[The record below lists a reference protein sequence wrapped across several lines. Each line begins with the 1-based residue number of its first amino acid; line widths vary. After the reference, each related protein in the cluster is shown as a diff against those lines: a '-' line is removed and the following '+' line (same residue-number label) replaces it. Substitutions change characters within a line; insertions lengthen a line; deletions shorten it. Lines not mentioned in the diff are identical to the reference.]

1 MKNIFVDGYNV
12 INSWSNLKKE
22 KEISLDSAR
31 QKLIDILHNYGAIH
45 QCKIMLVFDGYRVV
59 GNLENKYEYNKNI
72 TVIFTKS
79 GETADAYIEREIH
92 NIGRRFEVSVVTSD
106 SLEQQTIFQRGAT
119 RMSSIEFNNEVK
131 KSQNSLR
138 EEISKINSKTRTTLV
153 DSIED
158 EEVRKKL
165 ERIRRNLL

>member
-1 MKNIFVDGYNV
+1 MRYIFIDGYNI
-12 INSWSNLKKE
+12 INSWSDLAISKE
-22 KEISLDSAR
+22 ESLENSRQRLIEILENYVAMRED
-31 QKLIDILHNYGAIH
+31 KLY
-45 QCKIMLVFDGYRVV
+45 LVFDAHLSKGSIEKEEKT
-59 GNLENKYEYNKNI
+59 NNI
-72 TVIFTKS
+72 TVVFTKE
-79 GETADAYIEREIH
+79 GETADSYIERKV
-92 NIGRRFEVSVVTSD
+92 NLIGRKKEVIVVTND
-106 SLEQQTIFQRGAT
+106 NLEQQTIFQRGAT

-131 KSQNSLR
+131 KSQNSLS

>member
-1 MKNIFVDGYNV
+1 MRYIFIDGYNI
-12 INSWSNLKKE
+12 INSWSDLAIGENETLE
-22 KEISLDSAR
+22 NSRQRLIEILENYVAMRED
-31 QKLIDILHNYGAIH
+31 KLY
-45 QCKIMLVFDGYRVV
+45 LVFDAHLSKGSIEKEEKT
-59 GNLENKYEYNKNI
+59 NNI
-72 TVIFTKS
+72 TVVFTKE
-79 GETADAYIEREIH
+79 GETADSYIERKV
-92 NIGRRFEVSVVTSD
+92 NLIGRKKEVIVVTND
-106 SLEQQTIFQRGAT
+106 NLEQQTIFQRGAT

>member
-1 MKNIFVDGYNV
+1 MCIRAS
-12 INSWSNLKKE
+12 SWSDLAIGKDETLENSRQRLI
-22 KEISLDSAR
+22 EILENYVAMRED
-31 QKLIDILHNYGAIH
+31 KLY
-45 QCKIMLVFDGYRVV
+45 LVFDAHLSKGSIEKEEKT
-59 GNLENKYEYNKNI
+59 NNI
-72 TVIFTKS
+72 TGVFTKE
-79 GETADAYIEREIH
+79 GETADSYIERKV
-92 NIGRRFEVSVVTSD
+92 NLIGRKKEVIVVTND
-106 SLEQQTIFQRGAT
+106 NLEQQTIFQRGAT

>member
-1 MKNIFVDGYNV
+1 MRYIFIDGYNI
-12 INSWSNLKKE
+12 INSWSDLAISKE
-22 KEISLDSAR
+22 ESLENSRQRLIEILENYVAMRED
-31 QKLIDILHNYGAIH
+31 KLY
-45 QCKIMLVFDGYRVV
+45 LVFDAHLSKGSIEKEEKT
-59 GNLENKYEYNKNI
+59 NNI
-72 TVIFTKS
+72 TVVFTKE
-79 GETADAYIEREIH
+79 GETADNYIERKV
-92 NIGRRFEVSVVTSD
+92 NLIGRKKEVIVVTND
-106 SLEQQTIFQRGAT
+106 NLEQQTIFQRGAT

>member
-1 MKNIFVDGYNV
+1 MRYIFIDGYNI
-12 INSWSNLKKE
+12 INSWSDLAISKE
-22 KEISLDSAR
+22 ESLENSRQRLIEILENYVAMRED
-31 QKLIDILHNYGAIH
+31 KLY
-45 QCKIMLVFDGYRVV
+45 LVFDAHLSKGSIEKEEKT
-59 GNLENKYEYNKNI
+59 NNI
-72 TVIFTKS
+72 TVVFTKE
-79 GETADAYIEREIH
+79 GETADSYIERKV
-92 NIGRRFEVSVVTSD
+92 NLIGRKKEVIVVTND
-106 SLEQQTIFQRGAT
+106 NLEQQTIFQRGAT

>member
-1 MKNIFVDGYNV
+1 MRYIFIDGYNI
-12 INSWSNLKKE
+12 INSWSDLAISKE
-22 KEISLDSAR
+22 ESLENSRQRLIEILENYVAMRED
-31 QKLIDILHNYGAIH
+31 KLY
-45 QCKIMLVFDGYRVV
+45 LVFDAHLSKGSIEKEEKT
-59 GNLENKYEYNKNI
+59 NNI
-72 TVIFTKS
+72 TVVFTKE
-79 GETADAYIEREIH
+79 GETADSYIERKV
-92 NIGRRFEVSVVTSD
+92 NLIGRKKEVIVVTND
-106 SLEQQTIFQRGAT
+106 NLEQQTIFQRGAT

-165 ERIRRNLL
+165 EIIRRNLL

>member
-1 MKNIFVDGYNV
+1 MTND
-12 INSWSNLKKE
+12 
-22 KEISLDSAR
+22 
-31 QKLIDILHNYGAIH
+31 
-45 QCKIMLVFDGYRVV
+45 
-59 GNLENKYEYNKNI
+59 NLE
-72 TVIFTKS
+72 
-79 GETADAYIEREIH
+79 
-92 NIGRRFEVSVVTSD
+92 
-106 SLEQQTIFQRGAT
+106 LQTIFHRGAT

>member
-1 MKNIFVDGYNV
+1 MTNDN
-12 INSWSNLKKE
+12 
-22 KEISLDSAR
+22 
-31 QKLIDILHNYGAIH
+31 
-45 QCKIMLVFDGYRVV
+45 
-59 GNLENKYEYNKNI
+59 
-72 TVIFTKS
+72 
-79 GETADAYIEREIH
+79 
-92 NIGRRFEVSVVTSD
+92 
-106 SLEQQTIFQRGAT
+106 LEQQTIFQRGAT

>member
-1 MKNIFVDGYNV
+1 MRYIFIDGYNI
-12 INSWSNLKKE
+12 INSWSDLAISKE
-22 KEISLDSAR
+22 ESLENSRQRLIEILENYVAMRED
-31 QKLIDILHNYGAIH
+31 KLY
-45 QCKIMLVFDGYRVV
+45 LVFDAHLSKGSIEKEEKT
-59 GNLENKYEYNKNI
+59 NNI
-72 TVIFTKS
+72 TVVFTKE
-79 GETADAYIEREIH
+79 GETADSYIERKV
-92 NIGRRFEVSVVTSD
+92 NLIGRKKEVIVVTND
-106 SLEQQTIFQRGAT
+106 NLEQQTIFQRGAT

-138 EEISKINSKTRTTLV
+138 EEIRKIHRKTRTTLV

>member
-1 MKNIFVDGYNV
+1 MRYIFIDGYNI
-12 INSWSNLKKE
+12 INSWSDLAISKE
-22 KEISLDSAR
+22 ESLENSRQRLIEILENYVAMRED
-31 QKLIDILHNYGAIH
+31 KLY
-45 QCKIMLVFDGYRVV
+45 LVFDAHLSKGSIEKEEKT
-59 GNLENKYEYNKNI
+59 NNI
-72 TVIFTKS
+72 TVVFTKE
-79 GETADAYIEREIH
+79 GETADSYIERKV
-92 NIGRRFEVSVVTSD
+92 NLIGRKKEVIVVTND
-106 SLEQQTIFQRGAT
+106 NLEQQTIFQRGAT

-165 ERIRRNLL
+165 ERIRGNLL

>member
-1 MKNIFVDGYNV
+1 MRYIFIDGYNI
-12 INSWSNLKKE
+12 INSWSDLAISKE
-22 KEISLDSAR
+22 ESLENSRQRLIEILENYVAMRED
-31 QKLIDILHNYGAIH
+31 KLY
-45 QCKIMLVFDGYRVV
+45 LVFDAHLSKRSIEKEEKT
-59 GNLENKYEYNKNI
+59 NNI
-72 TVIFTKS
+72 TVVFTKE
-79 GETADAYIEREIH
+79 GETADSYIERKV
-92 NIGRRFEVSVVTSD
+92 NLIGRKKEVIVVTND
-106 SLEQQTIFQRGAT
+106 NLEQQTIFQRGAT